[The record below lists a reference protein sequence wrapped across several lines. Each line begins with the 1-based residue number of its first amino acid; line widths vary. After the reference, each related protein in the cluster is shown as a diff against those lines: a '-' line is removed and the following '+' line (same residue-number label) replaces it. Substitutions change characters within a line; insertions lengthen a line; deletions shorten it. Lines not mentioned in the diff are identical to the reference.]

1 LESRTNQAFAAA
13 GVTNLAV
20 LPIWKVGK
28 SHLSQETIV
37 KAQETIVKAQETI
50 AKTKETIVKA

>member
-28 SHLSQETIV
+28 SHLSP
-37 KAQETIVKAQETI
+37 KTI